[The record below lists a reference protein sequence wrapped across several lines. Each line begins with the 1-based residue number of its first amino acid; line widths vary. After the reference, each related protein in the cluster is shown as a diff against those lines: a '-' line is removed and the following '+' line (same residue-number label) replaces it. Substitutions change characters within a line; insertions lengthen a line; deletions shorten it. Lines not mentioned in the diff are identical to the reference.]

1 MSATLRQ
8 SLDAARDTLRA
19 SGIFE
24 WRVEAEVLLRHV
36 VGTSR
41 SAFLAQVYGADD
53 RLNPSQADRLETLLR
68 RRLSGEPLA
77 YIVGRR
83 EFYGLDLEV
92 NKHVLIP
99 RPETELVVDLAL
111 EHVGRKRSTPTV
123 VDVGTGSGA
132 VILAIAAHV
141 ERADLWATDIS
152 SSALDVARG
161 NAERLDLRSRVTF
174 VQGDLLDPI
183 SGPVDVILSNPPYIP
198 TRQIGT
204 LQAEVQAEPVAALDG
219 GNDGL
224 VPYRRLLS
232 QARGKLASG
241 GVMIVELM
249 PEQMDEAAG
258 LARRAFPNARSVYVR
273 KDLMGN
279 SRVVVVELT

>member
-1 MSATLRQ
+1 MTATLRH

-19 SGIFE
+19 SGISE

-36 VGTSR
+36 AGTSR
-41 SAFLAQVYGADD
+41 SEFLAQVYGAED
-53 RLNPSQADRLETLLR
+53 RLNPSQADQLETLLR

-111 EHVGRKRSTPTV
+111 EHVGRKRSIPTV

-132 VILAIAAHV
+132 VILAIAAHI

-161 NAERLDLRSRVTF
+161 NAEHLDLRSRVTF

-183 SGPVDVILSNPPYIP
+183 GGPVDIIVSNPPYIP
-198 TRQIGT
+198 TGQIGS
-204 LQAEVQAEPVAALDG
+204 LQAEVRAEPVAALDG
-219 GNDGL
+219 GPDGL

-232 QARGKLASG
+232 QARGKLAPG

-249 PEQMDEAAG
+249 PEQTDEAAC
-258 LARRAFPNARSVYVR
+258 LARRAFPNACSVYVR

-279 SRVVVVELT
+279 SRVLVVELT